1 MVIAA
6 WAWLVDAVGTTISI
20 LILVGILTLAGIGA
34 LICYSLCVVS
44 GRAAQRE
51 EDELGWRR
59 S

>member
-1 MVIAA
+1 VVSAA
-6 WAWLVDAVGTTISI
+6 WAWLVNAIGTALSI
-20 LILVGILTLAGIGA
+20 AILAGILTLAGIGA

-51 EDELGWRR
+51 EDEMGWRR

>member
-1 MVIAA
+1 VIA
-6 WAWLVDAVGTTISI
+6 WLIDAVGTFLAIGI
-20 LILVGILTLAGIGA
+20 LGTILTLAGLGA
-34 LICYSLCVVS
+34 LVCYSLCVVS